1 MIIFDKIEEISRN
14 YYNVSISVVH
24 KLEDTPIKK
33 EYKDIKATTEE
44 ELKRTIVQLE
54 KIKKKKNMKN
64 KWDISD
70 LYVFVM
76 GIGVVLSVLIG
87 VGAIIYKLIV
97 Q

>member
-1 MIIFDKIEEISRN
+1 
-14 YYNVSISVVH
+14 
-24 KLEDTPIKK
+24 
-33 EYKDIKATTEE
+33 
-44 ELKRTIVQLE
+44 
-54 KIKKKKNMKN
+54 MKN

-76 GIGVVLSVLIG
+76 GIGVVPSVLIG

>member
-1 MIIFDKIEEISRN
+1 
-14 YYNVSISVVH
+14 
-24 KLEDTPIKK
+24 
-33 EYKDIKATTEE
+33 
-44 ELKRTIVQLE
+44 
-54 KIKKKKNMKN
+54 MKN

-76 GIGVVLSVLIG
+76 GAGVVLSVLIG

>member
-1 MIIFDKIEEISRN
+1 
-14 YYNVSISVVH
+14 
-24 KLEDTPIKK
+24 
-33 EYKDIKATTEE
+33 
-44 ELKRTIVQLE
+44 
-54 KIKKKKNMKN
+54 MKN

-76 GIGVVLSVLIG
+76 GTGVVLSVLIG

>member
-1 MIIFDKIEEISRN
+1 
-14 YYNVSISVVH
+14 
-24 KLEDTPIKK
+24 
-33 EYKDIKATTEE
+33 
-44 ELKRTIVQLE
+44 
-54 KIKKKKNMKN
+54 MKN

-76 GIGVVLSVLIG
+76 EIGVVLSVLIG